1 MDTLPIRQVGNRPS
15 VRAMALQ
22 VVGAGF
28 GRTGTLSMKTALE
41 QLGFGPC
48 HHMVEVFGRTDSA
61 PVWAAAIAGEPVDL
75 DALLEGFAA
84 AVDFPSCAVWDRL
97 AAHWPE
103 AKVLLTVRSSESWW
117 RSFEATIGPHLA
129 SMDGEMEPLMSAIRD
144 RVFRGAPMDRDTAVA
159 AYEQHNAAVILR
171 TPADR
176 LLVYEVGSG
185 WEPLCGFL
193 GVDVPDGPFPS
204 SNTTEEFQ
212 ARAEAEADAA
222 DG

>member
-1 MDTLPIRQVGNRPS
+1 
-15 VRAMALQ
+15 MALE

-48 HHMVEVFGRTDSA
+48 HHMVEVFGRTESA
-61 PVWAAAIAGEPVDL
+61 AVWAAAIAGEPVDL
-75 DALLEGFAA
+75 DALLEGFTAT
-84 AVDFPSCAVWDRL
+84 VDFPSCAVWDRL
-97 AAHWPE
+97 AAHWPA

-129 SMDGEMEPLMSAIRD
+129 SMEGEIEPVMSALRD
-144 RVFRGAPMDRDTAVA
+144 RVFRGAPMDRDTAIAV
-159 AYEQHNAAVILR
+159 YEEHNAEVILR

-185 WEPLCGFL
+185 WEPLCEFL
-193 GVDVPDGPFPS
+193 GVDVPDAPFPS
-204 SNTTEEFQ
+204 SNSTDEFR
-212 ARAEAEADAA
+212 ARAGAADADA
-222 DG
+222 DADD